1 MNINQLDHYEQPDVE
16 LKDFSINQQK
26 HKIIFTPRSLQDM
39 VKGSGFTFNQ
49 SIAEFI
55 DNSLDAGSTKIE
67 ISARRQKNDYFSI
80 EIKDNGSGMSDD
92 ILEKFTQ
99 IGYGNPENYTTTQI
113 SNYGL
118 GAKFALINICKEGPV
133 VIESVSNGNK
143 ITLNFYTDAQEP
155 YVLIENKEIT
165 NEANYTKLYI
175 PNLEV
180 NGAKISKNQLDSLKK
195 FIGATYF
202 PHIERGNNLKIEF
215 SVDREEPVS
224 IDFTDPIYRN
234 LTERDGVEK
243 NDGQCLID
251 GYLISVRGRWF
262 NKMLFSTDNFNLHDS
277 KQGGTG
283 FAAARSG
290 IYWRLN
296 GRYIKMGD
304 GDFMSRDSF
313 QQKLNNLRIEV
324 DLDRVFIETFGIGF
338 NKSKISIDRNN
349 EKLKDFFNLIN
360 DIIKWAEKKY
370 IDQNKQNT
378 SQDPEITEERDNI
391 NRDLS
396 AIRRQIGHEN
406 YNELLPELSKAKVL
420 TEKEKTDK
428 TKNRPDG
435 LQYKK
440 SNLQFR
446 YVNNGKFDRAFD
458 YGKEN
463 GQLVVDL
470 NLDHPFVE
478 NYIKAD
484 RASKKAFDMML
495 LSFIE
500 GLLDTRREFNSDVD
514 FANWEDY
521 MVDNFSRR
529 MSRYFTHY

>member
-1 MNINQLDHYEQPDVE
+1 MEQTLMEQYAQMDGEVKEISSNQT
-16 LKDFSINQQK
+16 K
-26 HKIIFTPRSLQDM
+26 HKITFTPRSLQDM

-55 DNSLDAGSTKIE
+55 DNSLDAGSTKIQ
-67 ISARRQKNDYFSI
+67 IIARRQKNDYFSI
-80 EIKDNGSGMSDD
+80 EIKDNGRGMSDD

-99 IGYGNPENYTTTQI
+99 IGYGNPENYSTTQI

-118 GAKFALINICKEGPV
+118 GAKFALINICKEGPI

-143 ITLNFYTDAQEP
+143 IRLNFYTDTQVP
-155 YVLIENKEIT
+155 YVSIQNKEAT

-202 PHIERGNNLKIEF
+202 PHIDRGNKLHIKFFIDN
-215 SVDREEPVS
+215 EE
-224 IDFTDPIYRN
+224 ININFTDPIYRN
-234 LTERDGVEK
+234 LTALDGVEK
-243 NDGQCLID
+243 NDASCMID

-313 QQKLNNLRIEV
+313 QQKLNHLRIEV
-324 DLDRVFIETFGIGF
+324 DLDRIFIQTFGIGF

-349 EKLKDFFNLIN
+349 EKLKDFFVLIN
-360 DIIKWAEKKY
+360 DIIIWAEKKY
-370 IDQNKQNT
+370 MDQNKQNT

-406 YNELLPELSKAKVL
+406 YNELLPELPKAKVS

-440 SNLQFR
+440 SNVQFR
-446 YVNNGKFDRAFD
+446 YVNNGKFDRAFG

-484 RASKKAFDMML
+484 RSSKKAFDMML

-500 GLLDTRREFNSDVD
+500 GLIDTRREFNSDVD